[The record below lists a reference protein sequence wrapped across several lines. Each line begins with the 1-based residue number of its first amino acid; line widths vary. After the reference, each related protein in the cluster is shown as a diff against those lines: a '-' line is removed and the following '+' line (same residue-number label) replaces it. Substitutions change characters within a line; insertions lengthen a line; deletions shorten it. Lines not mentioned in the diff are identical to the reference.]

1 MHQDSSRTFVGK
13 HLWFII
19 SLSLCSLT
27 FLRGDLA
34 SFLSIFSLF
43 PLVLKQAVY
52 CVCSAEQPA
61 LKALCVCV
69 FVPVSLSDHVNPLRG
84 LAHLLPCCFS
94 SSLSPPI
101 SIGLCCLPQPPD
113 MLSHL
118 SVTPSCTSMWASR
131 TGGNSP
137 LTSQDQTAITNAVT
151 HCLEPLATSRS
162 MSNSWPTRRENKEEQ
177 CV

>member
-1 MHQDSSRTFVGK
+1 MLSRAARPQ
-13 HLWFII
+13 
-19 SLSLCSLT
+19 S
-27 FLRGDLA
+27 
-34 SFLSIFSLF
+34 
-43 PLVLKQAVY
+43 
-52 CVCSAEQPA
+52 
-61 LKALCVCV
+61 CVCV

-151 HCLEPLATSRS
+151 HCLEPLATSFPWCFAADRCLIRG
-162 MSNSWPTRRENKEEQ
+162 PQGGKTRRSSVCNHWE
-177 CV
+177 